1 MYNFRFRKSHQTSW
15 ILYCL
20 IISLTSILPSQYGA
34 VVQRKTYS
42 LLYTGM
48 AERTFSL
55 EIQWF
60 EPVITLNC
68 SIICIGKQG
77 KLYSLN
83 FIFHVIPTNW
93 NLALPYH
100 CKFLFSRIIIY
111 TFRLDTKF
119 FSQIKLNC
127 SLIFLINVQF

>member
-1 MYNFRFRKSHQTSW
+1 MFLGQKAHRLHMARLFNEKHTH
-15 ILYCL
+15 
-20 IISLTSILPSQYGA
+20 P
-34 VVQRKTYS
+34 

-68 SIICIGKQG
+68 SIICIGKQE

-83 FIFHVIPTNW
+83 FIFHVIPTSW

>member
-1 MYNFRFRKSHQTSW
+1 MARLFNEKHTH
-15 ILYCL
+15 
-20 IISLTSILPSQYGA
+20 P
-34 VVQRKTYS
+34 
-42 LLYTGM
+42 LLYTGMAERTFSLEIFFELHCQSYYCRM

>member
-1 MYNFRFRKSHQTSW
+1 MFLGQKAHRLHMARLFNEKHTH
-15 ILYCL
+15 
-20 IISLTSILPSQYGA
+20 P
-34 VVQRKTYS
+34 

-83 FIFHVIPTNW
+83 FIFHVIPTSW